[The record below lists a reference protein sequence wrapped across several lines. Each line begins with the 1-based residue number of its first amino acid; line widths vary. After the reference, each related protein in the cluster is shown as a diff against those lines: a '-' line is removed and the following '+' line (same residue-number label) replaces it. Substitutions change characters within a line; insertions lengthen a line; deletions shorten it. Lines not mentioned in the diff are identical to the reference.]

1 MTTYVLYAIFRLIGD
16 LSMSFFSNKANE
28 PNTINNYPELIKKI
42 NAGKTANGTANNSTT
57 NNNTPLKYRVR

>member
-1 MTTYVLYAIFRLIGD
+1 
-16 LSMSFFSNKANE
+16 MSFFSNKANE

-42 NAGKTANGTANNSTT
+42 NAGKTTNDTANNSTNTT